1 MMQRAPDPFGQ
12 RLALAV
18 RRIGSPVCVGLDPHP
33 GRVPTGEGA
42 QAALDF
48 CRGVIDVVH
57 DVVPAVKPQ
66 VAFFER
72 MGWQGV
78 RALEQVVQ
86 HASDAG
92 LMVILDAKRG
102 DIGSTARAYA
112 EATLHTADAV
122 TLSPYLGPES
132 LTPFQEHAG
141 KGLFV
146 LVRTSNP
153 GASLWQ
159 TETGA
164 AEAVAEWVQS
174 QALATMGA
182 DALGDVGAVI
192 GATVPEEAAHWRDAM
207 PNAWLL
213 VPGFG
218 AQGGTATTAD
228 PLFRA
233 DGLGALV
240 VSARGVLY
248 GDATQD
254 QTDYRAGVRLRA
266 QRLAAT
272 FAGKL
277 R

>member
-1 MMQRAPDPFGQ
+1 M
-12 RLALAV
+12 
-18 RRIGSPVCVGLDPHP
+18 
-33 GRVPTGEGA
+33 
-42 QAALDF
+42 
-48 CRGVIDVVH
+48 
-57 DVVPAVKPQ
+57 KPQ

-72 MGWQGV
+72 MGWRGV

-86 HASDAG
+86 HATDAG

-102 DIGSTARAYA
+102 DIGSTAKAYA
-112 EATLHTADAV
+112 EATLNTADAV
-122 TLSPYLGPES
+122 TVSPYLGPES
-132 LTPFQEHAG
+132 LTPFQEHPG

-159 TETGA
+159 TDTGT
-164 AEAVAEWVQS
+164 AEAVAEWVQA
-174 QALATMGA
+174 QAVATMGA
-182 DALGDVGAVI
+182 DALGDVGAVV

-228 PLFRA
+228 PLFRS

-248 GDATQD
+248 GDHVASETNWQD
-254 QTDYRAGVRLRA
+254 AVRVRA

-272 FAGKL
+272 FASKL
-277 R
+277 